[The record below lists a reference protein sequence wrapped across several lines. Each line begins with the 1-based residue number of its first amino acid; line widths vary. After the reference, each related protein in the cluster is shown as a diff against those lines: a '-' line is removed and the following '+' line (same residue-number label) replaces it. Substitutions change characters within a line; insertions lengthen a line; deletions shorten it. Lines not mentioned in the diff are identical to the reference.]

1 MTAERKILI
10 VMGVVILALAVFGF
24 TKKEHYDY
32 SGKHGPG
39 FGQPSNA
46 PAYEYAVT
54 YFETGSHPQWGEKH
68 SPRRLQDHLNMM
80 GAQGWAL
87 VNVQQGN
94 FSDEHVLFFTRP
106 VAQWR

>member
-10 VMGVVILALAVFGF
+10 VMGVAILVLAVFGF

-32 SGKHGPG
+32 SGKQGPG

-54 YFETGSHPQWGEKH
+54 YFEAGSHSAYGEKQG
-68 SPRRLQDHLNMM
+68 SGRMQNHLNMM

-87 VNVQQGN
+87 VSVGQGQ
-94 FSDEHVLFFTRP
+94 FSDEHVFFFTRP